1 MKDITYAMVEIDKM
15 FGDLFD
21 GYRRNPKLKKYVTLS
36 NEQLFGFFDETSRK
50 QILGDYIILIS
61 GRQSNSIK
69 AHRDF
74 IKFVMRTERCSY
86 CAVLL
91 KPKVFV
97 YGRIAWIDSAGSGS
111 CKDVF
116 RLHNPVEN
124 DSDYYKYVGI
134 EVKQ

>member
-1 MKDITYAMVEIDKM
+1 MENLTYTMVEINEM
-15 FGDLFD
+15 FEGLFD
-21 GYRRNPKLKKYVTLS
+21 GYRRNSKLKKYVTLS
-36 NEQLFGFFDETSRK
+36 NKELFGFFDETSRK
-50 QILGDYIILIS
+50 QILADYISLIS

-91 KPKVFV
+91 KPKVFA
-97 YGRIAWIDSAGSGS
+97 YGRMAWIDSTGSGS
-111 CKDVF
+111 CNNVF
-116 RLHNPVEN
+116 RLHTPVEN

-134 EVKQ
+134 EVK